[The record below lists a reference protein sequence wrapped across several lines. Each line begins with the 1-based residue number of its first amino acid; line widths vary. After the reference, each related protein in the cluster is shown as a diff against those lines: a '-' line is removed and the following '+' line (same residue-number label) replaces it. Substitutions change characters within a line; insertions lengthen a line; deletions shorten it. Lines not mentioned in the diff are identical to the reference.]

1 MKPFVICHAV
11 ASIDGRILIR
21 RWRPEDASRGE
32 IFERLHDQLGVD
44 AWLIGRVS
52 GQGYG
57 KRDAYPAHTD
67 QHYPREHWFSRREA
81 AAYGIVLDPQGT
93 LAWDSSDVG
102 GDHIIDSVTW
112 TIMDGRIDSLRLADH

>member
-1 MKPFVICHAV
+1 MKPYVICHAV
-11 ASIDGRILIR
+11 ASVDGRILTG
-21 RWRPEDASRGE
+21 RWRPEDASRAG

-67 QHYPREHWFSRREA
+67 QHYRESTGSPGVTPLPTGSCSIRTAKSPGA
-81 AAYGIVLDPQGT
+81 AAMSAAIP
-93 LAWDSSDVG
+93 
-102 GDHIIDSVTW
+102 
-112 TIMDGRIDSLRLADH
+112 SLSY